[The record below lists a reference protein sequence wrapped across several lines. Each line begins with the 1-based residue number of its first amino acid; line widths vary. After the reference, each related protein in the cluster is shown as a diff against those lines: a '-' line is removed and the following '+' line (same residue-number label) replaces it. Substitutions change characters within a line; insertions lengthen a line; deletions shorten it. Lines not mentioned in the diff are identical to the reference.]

1 MNVTLG
7 ALERLRRFAQA
18 MTPTASSVDLALP
31 ATRALFE
38 AAGGAFKLVGGIA
51 VVHHGYLRTTQ
62 DIDVLVE
69 AGTLARV
76 ASLAAGHG
84 FVVETRTR
92 LRHVASGVAVD
103 LLVAGEHVP
112 RPGSAPFPAPGL
124 LEASPDDER
133 VVALA
138 PLLELKL
145 HAHRYQDLADVV
157 ALLKPLDDGRYL
169 EIEAAIPPALRRE
182 LADLRRDAMEEEA
195 LRR

>member
-1 MNVTLG
+1 MNTTLG

-31 ATRALFE
+31 ATRSLFE
-38 AAGGAFKLVGGIA
+38 EVGGAFKLVGGIA

-69 AGTLARV
+69 SRALARV
-76 ASLAAGHG
+76 AALAPAHG

-92 LRHVASGVAVD
+92 LRHIASGVAVD

-112 RPGSAPFPAPGL
+112 RPGSAPFPEPGL
-124 LEASPDDER
+124 VAGSPDDDR
-133 VVALA
+133 VVALG

-145 HAHRYQDLADVV
+145 RAHRYQDLADVV
-157 ALLKPLDDGRYL
+157 ALLKPMNEARYL
-169 EIEAAIPPALRRE
+169 ELEAAMALELRRE
-182 LADLRRDAMEEEA
+182 LADLRRDALEEEA

>member
-38 AAGGAFKLVGGIA
+38 EVGGAFKLVGGIA

-62 DIDVLVE
+62 DIDVLVD
-69 AGTLARV
+69 GTTLARV
-76 ASLAAGHG
+76 AALAPARG

-112 RPGSAPFPAPGL
+112 RPGSAPYPEPSLVAG
-124 LEASPDDER
+124 SPDDDR
-133 VVALA
+133 VVGLG

-145 HAHRYQDLADVV
+145 RAHRHQDSADVV
-157 ALLKPLDDGRYL
+157 ALLKPMDEARYL
-169 EIEAAIPPALRRE
+169 EMEAAMPPELRRQ
-182 LADLRRDAMEEEA
+182 LADLRRDALEEEA